1 MKKSVNILI
10 TIVLPLF
17 LLILLSILFYIQVSW
32 VSSLYKQQLAS
43 FESQVTDKTIQ
54 VSVLLE
60 DELLLLSNLL
70 RTSFSQEDL
79 IKTKVMYAVN
89 FWNRHGTSPEIIED
103 IYFFN
108 IDTIESLEIWNEESK
123 TFNKADKHQL
133 LLLSNYINIVSQN
146 EKENIYVYFVLP
158 DNLDLVVSVV
168 SDTNSKYCV
177 AYTINKEI
185 VASNLIPRLV
195 ESIFSP
201 QDLYYL
207 EITNYKNGQV
217 IYTNNQDNKVDF
229 SNPDYSWII
238 FGKEPPELHATG
250 YIRLQ
255 QTYETP
261 GDTLES
267 EIIQTLSVIRNHVRK
282 LTKTVDIQ
290 ILSLASI
297 IQNDSLPE
305 EYISPNKNIIL
316 LKAVHKEGSVI
327 KGALNT
333 IIFNATL
340 GVVILFLLTAGLI
353 SLLVYIYSI
362 KRLTKSQ
369 TEFIATVTHELKTPL
384 AVISSAADN
393 MMEGIILKKE
403 KIRSYG
409 ELIKKESNRL
419 TNNIN
424 FFLMYSHLQSS
435 DHLHKTVCNIC
446 ELIHNAVERMEPIFI
461 KKSFEVFVMLQK
473 EEVFIECD
481 VTAFS
486 SLLQNMIDNVLKHAD
501 KGKYLGISLEIFPKN
516 NFIVLKFIDKGEGIS
531 WKDRKNI
538 YDVFKRGEKA
548 VQGQIEGN
556 GIGLNLVK
564 RITELHKGT
573 ISLQSSLQ
581 GTIFTIRL
589 PYKSV

>member
-32 VSSLYKQQLAS
+32 ISSLYKQQLAS

-70 RTSFSQEDL
+70 RTSFTQEDL
-79 IKTKVMYAVN
+79 IKTKVMYAIN

-158 DNLDLVVSVV
+158 DNLDMVVSVV

-353 SLLVYIYSI
+353 SLVVYIYSI

-369 TEFIATVTHELKTPL
+369 TEFIATVTHELKTW
-384 AVISSAADN
+384 
-393 MMEGIILKKE
+393 
-403 KIRSYG
+403 
-409 ELIKKESNRL
+409 
-419 TNNIN
+419 
-424 FFLMYSHLQSS
+424 
-435 DHLHKTVCNIC
+435 
-446 ELIHNAVERMEPIFI
+446 
-461 KKSFEVFVMLQK
+461 
-473 EEVFIECD
+473 
-481 VTAFS
+481 
-486 SLLQNMIDNVLKHAD
+486 
-501 KGKYLGISLEIFPKN
+501 
-516 NFIVLKFIDKGEGIS
+516 IV
-531 WKDRKNI
+531 N
-538 YDVFKRGEKA
+538 
-548 VQGQIEGN
+548 
-556 GIGLNLVK
+556 
-564 RITELHKGT
+564 T
-573 ISLQSSLQ
+573 
-581 GTIFTIRL
+581 
-589 PYKSV
+589 